1 MNNINIKLIVI
12 LLTGCLFAACKKEL
26 NVFPTTSEVDG
37 NVIVDQSSAQ
47 VVLNGVY
54 YKFADAGKDAYNVP
68 TIFWTDVNEIFPSEL
83 TNAAVNSSGN
93 DGIYSFTFNAS
104 SVPTVGTTPVDI
116 QWKYGYALVNAANG
130 FIKNITPVTNIPA
143 AAKTQMLAEA
153 KFLRAYGD
161 SQLLLYYGQYND
173 PSSKYGII
181 LRDTFVTTANV
192 NYPRSSVAVA
202 YASILADLNGAIAG
216 LPTLNS
222 AIYYA
227 NASDAKL
234 LKARVLMN
242 RGASGDYAQVI
253 SLTNDIITNGPFA
266 LEDSLKDIFL
276 TKGFTSKEVML
287 AAQPYTTENYKYQ
300 ENQLFGQYR
309 PSDSLITLLKNDSR
323 NQWVYKTVKSPYYG
337 LINTIAKYY
346 SGPAG
351 GAIAQTPL
359 VENCYAF
366 RLSEAYL
373 LESEAITLSG
383 GNLTTAKT
391 LLTTVMSHA
400 GAGAQ
405 EFAAVANANTAAA
418 LQLQIVKENMRN
430 FVFENGLDWF
440 ALRRLGIS
448 GNTLNIKAI
457 EAINPFIKDVTR
469 LILPI
474 PYSETVINPVLQNPG
489 Y

>member
-1 MNNINIKLIVI
+1 MKNINIKLLLV
-12 LLTGCLFAACKKEL
+12 LLTGCMLGACKKEL

-37 NVIVDQSSAQ
+37 NVIIDQSSAQ

-54 YKFADAGKDAYNVP
+54 YAFADGGKDASSVP
-68 TIFWTDVNEIFPSEL
+68 TIYWTNPNEIFPSEL
-83 TNAAVNSSGN
+83 TNAAVNSSG
-93 DGIYSFTFNAS
+93 DDKIYSFGFNATTAF
-104 SVPTVGTTPVDI
+104 VVGNTPVDV
-116 QWKYGYALVNAANG
+116 QWKYDYALVNAANG
-130 FIKNITPVTNIPA
+130 FIKNATPVTNIST

-173 PSSKYGII
+173 PTSKYGII
-181 LRDTFVTTANV
+181 LRDTFISTQNV
-192 NYPRSSVAVA
+192 NYPRSSVATT
-202 YASILADLNGAIAG
+202 YTSILTDLNDAIAG

-266 LEDSLKDIFL
+266 LQDSLKNIFL
-276 TKGFTSKEVML
+276 SKGFTSKEVML
-287 AAQPYTTENYKYQ
+287 AVQPYPTQNYKY
-300 ENQLFGQYR
+300 EEDMFLTQYQAT
-309 PSDSLITLLKNDSR
+309 DSLVNLLKYDSR
-323 NQWVYKTVKSPYYG
+323 NQWVYKK
-337 LINTIAKYY
+337 INSLLFGPLNAISKYY
-346 SGPAG
+346 SGSATS
-351 GAIAQTPL
+351 ITQTPML
-359 VENCYAF
+359 ENCYAF

-373 LESEAITLSG
+373 LEAEAITLSG
-383 GNLTTAKT
+383 GNLATAKT

-418 LQLQIVKENMRN
+418 LQLQIVKENLRN
-430 FVFENGLDWF
+430 FVFENGVDWF
-440 ALRRLGIS
+440 ALRRLGVS
-448 GNTLNIKAI
+448 GSTLNLQAI

-474 PYSETVINPVLQNPG
+474 PYSETVVNPVLQNPG